1 MNSWNFLSINH
12 HKIQGSKLMPS
23 NWSGSAKLSV
33 CPVLS
38 AVYIDWLNP
47 HVDGVSP
54 LSVALSDGTVARTL
68 QFWDVSSLLPM
79 NAGQNQAL
87 LTTKTFS
94 TIRLGRGFELFLK
107 IQFTYSNS
115 TMGMSP
121 NPPKT
126 MNLVT
131 PSFEPKIIQLKS
143 AVGHV
148 NNRVHDTQDDEQD
161 HLRRKGSWTT
171 PSDRLPVP
179 RLVGTRTAIY
189 PPSSS
194 NWTIA

>member
-107 IQFTYSNS
+107 NPIHILKFYNGNVSKSPQNNEFGNPQFWTKNHSTEISSRPCEQPSAWHAGWWARPPTAKRELDNTKRPVARAAACGDPNSN
-115 TMGMSP
+115 
-121 NPPKT
+121 
-126 MNLVT
+126 
-131 PSFEPKIIQLKS
+131 I
-143 AVGHV
+143 
-148 NNRVHDTQDDEQD
+148 
-161 HLRRKGSWTT
+161 
-171 PSDRLPVP
+171 
-179 RLVGTRTAIY
+179 
-189 PPSSS
+189 SSEFV
-194 NWTIA
+194 